1 MKACQDVIPTKT
13 NLVRRTIITDPLC
26 ERCSQAPEDT
36 LHGLWTCSHLDAV
49 WNALPNWNF
58 KNDHIFSSFKE
69 VVQFILDSNNNLEI
83 FAMQVWAI
91 WNHRNQSWNSRPCC
105 PINQLSQLAKTRY
118 DEFVKL
124 TPSRPSPQHHPRTL
138 WQAPPPNLFKINY
151 NGAVFQE
158 FHKSGIG
165 VLIRDSHGL
174 VIASMSQVIP
184 QLFTAIEVEAAAAA
198 RALEFALEL
207 GVTQAV
213 L

>member
-1 MKACQDVIPTKT
+1 
-13 NLVRRTIITDPLC
+13 
-26 ERCSQAPEDT
+26 
-36 LHGLWTCSHLDAV
+36 
-49 WNALPNWNF
+49 
-58 KNDHIFSSFKE
+58 
-69 VVQFILDSNNNLEI
+69 
-83 FAMQVWAI
+83 MQVWAI
-91 WNHRNQSWNSRPCC
+91 WNHRNQSWNSRPGC

-124 TPSRPSPQHHPRTL
+124 TPSRPSPQHRPRTL

-165 VLIRDSHGL
+165 VVIRDSHGL